1 MKTRF
6 LNMITIKRTFK
17 TSLSIL
23 LLFVF
28 SCTEPTDFSQSED
41 LELLPV
47 VETSLIFFEEDA
59 PAFIPPT
66 SDDFSVSDRI
76 EIEFFNDEFVQDNLI
91 RADFVFDIENS
102 INRDFRLTVTF
113 ADALGMP
120 LEIFFVEVPASTG
133 NQNVPLNIIQTYEG
147 EALDRV
153 KQSLVLQFDLEL
165 LSGETLTEDSPG
177 TLSLRSSGIFSLMI
191 DTN

>member
-17 TSLSIL
+17 TGLSIL
-23 LLFVF
+23 LLFTS

-66 SDDFSVSDRI
+66 GDDFSAFDTI
-76 EIEFFNDEFVQDNLI
+76 ETGIFNDEFVRDNLI

-120 LEIFFVEVPASTG
+120 LEIFFIEVPASTG
-133 NQNVPLNIIQTYEG
+133 NQNEPLNIIQTYEG

-153 KQSLVLQFDLEL
+153 KQSLLLQFELEL